1 MLSVSA
7 MFIGMRNGHQRRQ
20 IEDELA
26 ETAQVDT
33 SAITTETLRCL
44 KNSQGLVA
52 ERHCCRTRR
61 RSQGSQATIMS
72 YLACRGDQC
81 GRHGLEGSI

>member
-20 IEDELA
+20 IEDKLA
-26 ETAQVDT
+26 ETAQVDI

-61 RSQGSQATIMS
+61 SLPRKPGYYNVIF
-72 YLACRGDQC
+72 
-81 GRHGLEGSI
+81 GLSR